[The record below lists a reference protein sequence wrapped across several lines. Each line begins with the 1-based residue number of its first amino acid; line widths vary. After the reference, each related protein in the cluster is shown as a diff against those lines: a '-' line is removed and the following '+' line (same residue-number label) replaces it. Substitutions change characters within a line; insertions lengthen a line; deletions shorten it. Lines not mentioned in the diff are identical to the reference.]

1 MNKIKLPGLTHFG
14 KFDWLPISTICSTTN
29 PIFWH
34 QLFPSI
40 QWDLKSWKFCT
51 LWSWM
56 TFLPKKMNIDCDQ
69 DHKGYCMLIYYNIKH
84 FEEDVKYYV
93 HMLLWQIRIVQFNLF
108 GLYIASHMSATTDTG
123 INMQVTNHLHI
134 IHGMKNDANFLKIKM
149 CIKIRNYVTL
159 QKRCYKIEWSI
170 LGAI

>member
-1 MNKIKLPGLTHFG
+1 MPSRIMNKIKLPGLTHFG

-108 GLYIASHMSATTDTG
+108 GLYIASQYECYHRYWNKYASYQPLTYNTW
-123 INMQVTNHLHI
+123 NEKWCQL
-134 IHGMKNDANFLKIKM
+134 LKD
-149 CIKIRNYVTL
+149 
-159 QKRCYKIEWSI
+159 
-170 LGAI
+170 